1 MARKIAVLTCCGINK
16 IQGLVTTE
24 IGLKLKELDRSIE
37 LISLANLS
45 VDQKRFQE
53 LIQESQVIVIDGCAT
68 RCATKLL
75 EKKQIKK
82 VKRIFIPEESK
93 KYEFRLEKALRLSD
107 EGKKFAEKIAK
118 QILEDL
124 KKEAKE
130 IKKPIVERDFGKIE
144 YFEVTYDKYHFRVPK
159 EGYYF
164 SENDCWVKQEGKKA
178 LLGITDYLQN
188 KSSDIL
194 FVDLPELETQ
204 VEQFDEIVNFESVKA
219 MLSLIAPV
227 SGIVKAINGKLEEDP
242 NLLNDDPYEQG
253 WTIEITL
260 ADFDEDK
267 ELLMDGKTYF
277 EYMKKKIEE
286 EM

>member
-1 MARKIAVLTCCGINK
+1 MGKKIAVLPCCGINK

-24 IGLKLKELDRSIE
+24 IGLKLKELNRSIE
-37 LISLANLS
+37 LISIANLS

-75 EKKQIKK
+75 EKEQFKK

-93 KYEFRLEKALRLSD
+93 KYEFRLKKALRLSD

-130 IKKPIVERDFGKIE
+130 IKQPIVERDFGEID
-144 YFEVTYDKYHFRVPK
+144 YFEATYDKYHFRVPK

-164 SENDCWVKQEGKKA
+164 SENDCWVKQEGEKA

-227 SGIVKAINGKLEEDP
+227 SGVVKVINGKLEEDP

>member
-1 MARKIAVLTCCGINK
+1 MAKKVSVLPCCGINK
-16 IQGLVTTE
+16 TLGLVTTE
-24 IGLKLKELDRSIE
+24 IGLKLKELDRTIE
-37 LISLANLS
+37 LISPATLS
-45 VDQKRFQE
+45 VDQKQFQE
-53 LIQESQVIVIDGCAT
+53 LIQESQVILIDGCAT

-75 EKKQIKK
+75 EKEQYKK

-93 KYEFRLEKALRLSD
+93 KYEFRLEKTLRLSD

-118 QILEDL
+118 QILEEL
-124 KKEAKE
+124 KKEAKWVKE
-130 IKKPIVERDFGKIE
+130 PIVERDFGIID

-164 SENDCWVKQEGKKA
+164 SENDCWIKQEGEKA
-178 LLGITDYLQN
+178 LLGVTDYLQN

-194 FVDLPELETQ
+194 FVDLPEIGTQ

-219 MLSLIAPV
+219 LLSLITPISGVV
-227 SGIVKAINGKLEEDP
+227 SAINDKLEDEP

-253 WTIEITL
+253 WTIEIKL
-260 ADFDEDK
+260 ADFDEEK
-267 ELLMDGKTYF
+267 ELLMDGKNYF

-286 EM
+286 EQ

>member
-1 MARKIAVLTCCGINK
+1 MTKKISVLPCCGINK
-16 IQGLVTTE
+16 TLGLVTIE
-24 IGLKLKELDRSIE
+24 IGLKLKELDHSIE
-37 LISLANLS
+37 LISPANFS

-53 LIQESQVIVIDGCAT
+53 LIQESQVIVFDGCAT

-75 EKKQIKK
+75 EKVDFTK

-93 KYEFRLEKALRLSD
+93 KYEVRLGKALRLSD
-107 EGKKFAEKIAK
+107 EGKEFAEKIAK
-118 QILEDL
+118 QIMEEL
-124 KKEAKE
+124 KKEAKQV
-130 IKKPIVERDFGKIE
+130 KQPIVERDFGKID
-144 YFEVTYDKYHFRVPK
+144 YFEITYDKYHFRVPK

-164 SENDCWVKQEGKKA
+164 SENDCWVKQDGEKA
-178 LLGITDYLQN
+178 LIGITDYLQN

-194 FVDLPELETQ
+194 FVDLPEINTQ
-204 VEQFDEIVNFESVKA
+204 VVQFDEIVNFESVKA
-219 MLSLIAPV
+219 MLSLISPV
-227 SGIVKAINGKLEEDP
+227 SGVVRVINYKLEDEP

-260 ADFDEDK
+260 TDFDEDK

-286 EM
+286 EQ

>member
-1 MARKIAVLTCCGINK
+1 MARKIAVLPCCGINK

-75 EKKQIKK
+75 EKEQFKK

-93 KYEFRLEKALRLSD
+93 KYEFRLKKALRLSD

-130 IKKPIVERDFGKIE
+130 IKKPIIERDFGEID

-164 SENDCWVKQEGKKA
+164 SENDCWVKQEGEKA

-227 SGIVKAINGKLEEDP
+227 SGVVKAINGKLEEDP